1 MDFGDILR
9 TSAQIITQRKAS
21 YGPPTEGFE
30 RAAVIA
36 STALDK
42 SVSPYEVAMILHA
55 VKLAR
60 ISTSPKYLDN
70 YVDAVSYLAF
80 AGDFA
85 DAGSERPHD
94 TKAPAG
100 RSVEPLRGGPP
111 HDGAAPGPPADR
123 AAP

>member
-9 TSAQIITQRKAS
+9 TSAQVITQRKAS

-85 DAGSERPHD
+85 DAGSERPRD
-94 TKAPAG
+94 SKAPAVDG
-100 RSVEPLRGGPP
+100 RPVAPIRE
-111 HDGAAPGPPADR
+111 GATEAGPPAR
-123 AAP
+123 PTAP

>member
-85 DAGSERPHD
+85 DAGSERPRD
-94 TKAPAG
+94 SKAPDG
-100 RSVEPLRGGPP
+100 RPVAPIR
-111 HDGAAPGPPADR
+111 DGATEASGPARPTAP
-123 AAP
+123 